1 MPYDPGPQRKAKAA
15 AMVNALDVARR
26 ASPDGNPSAEP
37 LPWTTVE
44 AALANYGPASWK
56 DLSVAAGRPN
66 RLPSVDTRQEVT
78 NMVAAAAEAERQ
90 VASMTA
96 DEKRALFERLG

>member
-15 AMVNALDVARR
+15 AMVHALDVARR
-26 ASPDGNPSAEP
+26 ANDNPSAEP
-37 LPWTTVE
+37 VPWTTIE

-78 NMVAAAAEAERQ
+78 AMVAAAAEAERR
-90 VASMTA
+90 VAAMTP
-96 DEKRALFERLG
+96 EQERELFERLG